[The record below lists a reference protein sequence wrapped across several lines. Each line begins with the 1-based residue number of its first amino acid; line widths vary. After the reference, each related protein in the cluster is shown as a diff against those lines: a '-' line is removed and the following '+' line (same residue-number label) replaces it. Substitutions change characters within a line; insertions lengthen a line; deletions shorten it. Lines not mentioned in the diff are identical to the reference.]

1 MEKAI
6 QDTKNKA
13 NNIKKSDDNLWLDD
27 TLLTARQYQAIELL
41 VEGLDKTAIA
51 KTVGVSRQALYK
63 WLKNDK
69 FVAELT
75 EATNEKKT
83 QTINYIN
90 SKALLAAK
98 KYWAL
103 TDCGDNR
110 TKMGVLKDW
119 LNRAIGAPTSN
130 TEITETQDT
139 SDDFDLNKALE
150 RIKKDMKT

>member
-27 TLLTARQYQAIELL
+27 TLLTAKQYQAIELL